1 MKNKKD
7 TLDIVLYVLLGLLGG
22 LVTFLMLY
30 LAEVIKF

>member
-30 LAEVIKF
+30 LTEVIKF